1 MVNLRQQ
8 CKVINK
14 KRQTS
19 DIAHLCLHN
28 LPVSWSYLEV
38 VNEQRK
44 AGWSF
49 VFPQRSLVIL
59 YANGMLASAHNDSRM
74 LRSKKDGIMHLEL
87 LTSLSD
93 LRDQCCP
100 IRFE

>member
-1 MVNLRQQ
+1 MNSAKQ
-8 CKVINK
+8 
-14 KRQTS
+14 
-19 DIAHLCLHN
+19 AGHL
-28 LPVSWSYLEV
+28 
-38 VNEQRK
+38 
-44 AGWSF
+44 F
-49 VFPQRSLVIL
+49 FPQSSLVIV
-59 YANGMLASAHNDSRM
+59 YANGMYEMLANAHNDSRM